1 METEMVVKVGDCIL
15 SPLGCGTLVNYEAAE
30 KGQTSLKRYEH
41 KWGLPEAFVAS
52 FFDEDMLSTVCAEVG
67 IGDDYTRFERM
78 AIVVTAKAL
87 AETDIDAASSDTM
100 FILASTKG
108 NVHLLSSDTEC
119 DVERLSLSVA
129 ADKIAGWFGNHR
141 KPLVVSN
148 ACISGLHAQIEAMRI
163 LQAKRA
169 KTVIVIAADML
180 SPFIVSGF
188 QAFKTVSDELC
199 RPFDEER
206 LGLNLGEAAAC
217 VLYQLKTESEIN
229 VSDWIV
235 RTGAVFNDAFHI
247 SHPSKTAEG
256 SWRALTETMQG
267 IPSSSFAL
275 VNVHG
280 TATMYNDEME
290 AVALDRAGLS
300 DVPINSLKGF
310 WGHTLGA
317 AGLLETLIT
326 MASLDNG
333 VVLGTK
339 GFSALGVSR
348 NINISADNR
357 KATGKRFIKLISGFG
372 GCNAAMAFETIGK

>member
-1 METEMVVKVGDCIL
+1 METEMVVKIADCIL
-15 SPLGCGTLVNYEAAE
+15 SPLGCGTFVNYEAAK
-30 KGQTSLKRYEH
+30 KGLTSLRRYEN

-52 FFDEDMLSTVCAEVG
+52 FFDEDMLSTVCTEVG
-67 IGDDYTRFERM
+67 VGSDYTRFERM
-78 AIVVTAKAL
+78 AIAVTAKAL
-87 AETDIDAASSDTM
+87 AQTDVDAASPDTM

-108 NVHLLSSDTEC
+108 NVHLLSRETEC
-119 DVERLSLSVA
+119 NVEGLSLPVSA
-129 ADKIAGWFGNHR
+129 HKIAGWFGNSR
-141 KPLVVSN
+141 APLVVSN
-148 ACISGLHAQIEAMRI
+148 ACISGLHAQIEAVRM
-163 LQAKRA
+163 LLVKHA

-217 VLYQLKTESEIN
+217 VLYQLKTRDEIKA
-229 VSDWIV
+229 SDWIA
-235 RTGAVFNDAFHI
+235 RTGVVFNDAFHI
-247 SHPSKTAEG
+247 SHPSRTAEG
-256 SWRALTETMQG
+256 SRRALAGAMQG
-267 IPSSSFAL
+267 ISASSLAM

-290 AVALDRAGLS
+290 AVALDLAGLG

-326 MASLDNG
+326 MASLDDG

-348 NINISADNR
+348 KVNISADNR
-357 KATGKRFIKLISGFG
+357 MAIGKSFIKLISGFG
-372 GCNAAMAFETIGK
+372 GCNAAMAFETIGR

>member
-30 KGQTSLKRYEH
+30 KGQTSLKRYEL
-41 KWGLPEAFVAS
+41 KWVLPEAFVAS

-67 IGDDYTRFERM
+67 VGDDYTRFERM

-87 AETDIDAASSDTM
+87 AETDVDAASSDTM

-108 NVHLLSSDTEC
+108 NVHLLSADTEC

-229 VSDWIV
+229 ASDWIV

-348 NINISADNR
+348 NVNISADNR